1 MQKIRTKE
9 DYFNLFMRTKF
20 PDEVLKLF
28 EGIDFLR
35 YMNECRR
42 IVERAVVTDV
52 KTYSWRLSAP
62 RSYNYYIGY
71 FSDIHNAK
79 LKINKNW
86 LKLEMDEDWWKER
99 IQAFMK
105 AMASWVKRIYY
116 MNEYEEKEKLLDSI
130 RDDLMEKGLDWSEDE
145 TYNEVYNRKRNTRI
159 KTFPNRSKLTSQEKS
174 LRLFTHNT
182 DSIQIMVTYGFYRK
196 GKIHA

>member
-52 KTYSWRLSAP
+52 KTYS
-62 RSYNYYIGY
+62 GQ
-71 FSDIHNAK
+71 
-79 LKINKNW
+79 NKRYT
-86 LKLEMDEDWWKER
+86 ER
-99 IQAFMK
+99 
-105 AMASWVKRIYY
+105 
-116 MNEYEEKEKLLDSI
+116 
-130 RDDLMEKGLDWSEDE
+130 E
-145 TYNEVYNRKRNTRI
+145 T
-159 KTFPNRSKLTSQEKS
+159 
-174 LRLFTHNT
+174 
-182 DSIQIMVTYGFYRK
+182 
-196 GKIHA
+196 

>member
-20 PDEVLKLF
+20 PDDVLNLF
-28 EGIDFLR
+28 KGMDFLR

-145 TYNEVYNRKRNTRI
+145 TYNEVYNRKL
-159 KTFPNRSKLTSQEKS
+159 KYE
-174 LRLFTHNT
+174 
-182 DSIQIMVTYGFYRK
+182 D
-196 GKIHA
+196 